1 MVSRDGTKSIRLL
14 FVATLLG
21 LTPGGARA
29 YNSEEHKLATDL
41 GVSEVVID
49 PTVSLPFPTSLLEVT
64 PASDRASYQAAKQL
78 AVGFGSND
86 VGQYSDHTK
95 GVQDNSYW
103 VYNGLGV
110 QTYAQ
115 RGMLDAPYDGNL
127 WIWIPFDSY
136 LSTTL
141 LPVSSHAHGEEGTFT
156 LGQLVSLYGDYRK
169 TTYCDAGRCYLT
181 NEDTPTIGFAKGENC
196 FWINPP
202 GWPPWPEE
210 DCGYRPTPVQSETYL
225 KAIGSGLWPPYGPLG
240 NASGNTADTEHDY
253 FEAGWWG
260 DEMLRI
266 AAINDW
272 HFSTAALAWYVGMH
286 RLALRYVDRAREDP
300 SAWNAAL
307 HYEANALHSLTDLF
321 AFGHVVTHRDAT
333 SYGIVEEEGAGLV
346 TSSTYQWMQNVLAM
360 GGAERTA
367 ESCSGLG
374 TYTCRKV
381 EYAAG
386 FSSLPPVA
394 EPAHGRNDFLATYA
408 PGAWALWAVAEK
420 NLHAAFNEAGAC
432 VRNLNGDAFFV
443 YGDARLRF
451 MLDGDS
457 AGQSTR
463 CGVRTESGIRV
474 VAGAVRASVQA
485 LFDAYP
491 ALSAGTATVDE
502 LASVGSPYF
511 AALRHVPVYVI
522 RDAHAE
528 AHDALIPQG
537 PGNGFLPGGGRF
549 TGRWTRYAR
558 AADVISGSGVVPA
571 SWADCRMEYVNG
583 GTPPPGPDRA
593 RCQKFPLVVTPASA
607 EVQPGGGSTFT
618 AKGGSDVDT
627 YPAAPGYA
635 WTLATN
641 ASGGSIDPAT
651 GAYAAG
657 QTGGVTDVVLVTD
670 DNGDTARAFVHVAGG
685 TPSTRSSGG
694 CSAGGAGALSLLL
707 VAFGLVRR
715 ARRPRGAA

>member
-1 MVSRDGTKSIRLL
+1 MASRKGTTSIRPLL
-14 FVATLLG
+14 VAALFG
-21 LTPGGARA
+21 LTPGGTRA
-29 YNSEEHKLATDL
+29 YNSEEHKVATDL
-41 GVSEVVID
+41 GVSEVVVD
-49 PTVSLPFPTSLLEVT
+49 PTVSLPFPTRFLDVT
-64 PASDRASYQAAKQL
+64 RAGDQSSYTAAKGL

-86 VGQYSDHTK
+86 VGEYSDRAL

-103 VYNGLGV
+103 NG
-110 QTYAQ
+110 YAQ
-115 RGMLDAPYDGNL
+115 RGYPDAPYEGNL
-127 WIWIPFDSY
+127 WLWIPFDSY
-136 LSTTL
+136 LSTML
-141 LPVSSHAHGEEGTFT
+141 LPVASHSHAAEEIFTF
-156 LGQLVSLYGDYRK
+156 GQLVSLYGDYRK

-181 NEDTPTIGFAKGENC
+181 DADTPTILFDKGQNC
-196 FWINPP
+196 FAISE
-202 GWPPWPEE
+202 WPFWE
-210 DCGYRPTPVQSETYL
+210 CGYQPGPVPGQTYL
-225 KAIGSGLWPPYGPLG
+225 RAIGSGLWPPYGTLG
-240 NASGNTADTEHDY
+240 NVAGNTADEEDDY

-286 RLALRYVDRAREDP
+286 RLALTYVDRALEDP

-346 TSSTYQWMQNVLAM
+346 TSSTYQWMQNVLSM

-374 TYTCRKV
+374 TYVCRKV
-381 EYAAG
+381 EYDAG
-386 FSSLPPVA
+386 FSSLPPVS
-394 EPAHGRNDFLATYA
+394 ETAHGRNDFLPTYA
-408 PGAWALWAVAEK
+408 PGAWALWAIAEK
-420 NLHAAFNEAGAC
+420 NLHTGFNRAGAC

-457 AGQSTR
+457 AGQSVR

-491 ALSAGTATVDE
+491 LLSEGTATVDE

-528 AHDALIPQG
+528 PYDSLIPQG
-537 PGNGFLPGGGRF
+537 PGNSFLPGDGRF

-558 AADVISGSGVVPA
+558 AADVISGSGVVLA

-593 RCQKFPLVVTPASA
+593 RCQRFPLVVTPASA
-607 EVQPGGGSTFT
+607 ELEPGASLGFT
-618 AKGGSDVDT
+618 AKGGSDVDA
-627 YPAAPGYA
+627 YPATPGYA

-657 QTGGVTDVVLVTD
+657 PTGGVTDVVLVTD

-685 TPSTRSSGG
+685 TPSERSSGG
-694 CSAGGAGALSLLL
+694 CSTGEAGALSLLL
-707 VAFGLVRR
+707 AAFGLVRR
-715 ARRPRGAA
+715 ARRPREAA